1 MQPYQEG
8 DIASFP
14 VTPHADGVTALRHAD
29 SALRLGEMPENA
41 NQKDFIRRGH
51 SLHVDPEREL
61 RAHVSRRGKG
71 APTRTFGTAFSEH
84 SHEAARKLRAEIRR
98 GVASG
103 AIVRAGGAGVAAE
116 AEAEAGAEAEAAS
129 PFSLVTGPRAHAEVV
144 LESEAIRGNLS
155 GATELSRM
163 LANRAGAPTSA
174 APAPEHHFY
183 FGGSRAQ
190 KRRAARRA
198 ENMAKAR
205 EANLAMRKEELLRGN
220 VEELERLAQD
230 FEEQRAAELEAL
242 RAAEAARAMREKQLY
257 EEDRAGD
264 VFGEAG
270 SASPSSPGSAS
281 PSAGPASYS
290 TPLAWGVLG
299 VFAVL
304 LAGVGIYG
312 MRKAKGRRAN
322 R

>member
-41 NQKDFIRRGH
+41 NQKDFIRHGH
-51 SLHVDPEREL
+51 SLHIDPEREL

-71 APTRTFGTAFSEH
+71 APPRTFGTAFSEH

-103 AIVRAGGAGVAAE
+103 AIVRAGGA
-116 AEAEAGAEAEAAS
+116 AEAEAGEAAAGEAEADSAS

-155 GATELSRM
+155 GATELSRI

-242 RAAEAARAMREKQLY
+242 RAAEAARAMREKQLQ
-257 EEDRAGD
+257 EEERAGD
-264 VFGEAG
+264 GFGEAG
-270 SASPSSPGSAS
+270 TAAAANAAS

-312 MRKAKGRRAN
+312 MRKARGRRAG